1 MIEKAGNSYHH
12 ILKYTSI
19 FGSVQGLNIVAG
31 LVRNKIIA
39 ILLGPSGM
47 GLISLLN
54 TWQGFVC
61 QVTNLGISFGAVPRL
76 SELYDEGNDAKLLH
90 RIMVIRTW
98 SVLTAIIGFVFC
110 IIASPFISQMIDSNP
125 NHIFYL
131 VLIAPSV
138 AILAITGGETAVLKA
153 TRRLGALA
161 KVQMVAAIASVL
173 VSLPFYYILGIGG
186 IVPVM
191 IVMAFITMVVTIFYS
206 YRQYPFRISLSRQ
219 VLTDGRSMI
228 QLGVAFV
235 VAAIIGSLAELLI
248 RLFLNYHNQM
258 GEVGLYNAAYTL
270 TISYAALVL
279 ASLETDYFP
288 RLSASAHDLQTAQ
301 MIVNRQ
307 MEVLFLLLAP
317 MLTALMVFLPWLVPL
332 LYTEQFLS
340 IVPMAQIMVIAM
352 YFKALSV
359 PVCFM
364 PLAFQESR
372 FYLLLEISY
381 WLYFLMFFFIC
392 YELWG
397 LRGVGIAW
405 VIAHV
410 VEWLVAW
417 AWVHHHYHYQLS
429 LPMIRHIVIQLIIA
443 MTTWLVTMYLSDSS
457 YWISGCLLTMMSG
470 GFSCWILS
478 CKR

>member
-1 MIEKAGNSYHH
+1 
-12 ILKYTSI
+12 
-19 FGSVQGLNIVAG
+19 
-31 LVRNKIIA
+31 
-39 ILLGPSGM
+39 
-47 GLISLLN
+47 
-54 TWQGFVC
+54 
-61 QVTNLGISFGAVPRL
+61 
-76 SELYDEGNDAKLLH
+76 
-90 RIMVIRTW
+90 
-98 SVLTAIIGFVFC
+98 
-110 IIASPFISQMIDSNP
+110 
-125 NHIFYL
+125 
-131 VLIAPSV
+131 
-138 AILAITGGETAVLKA
+138 
-153 TRRLGALA
+153 
-161 KVQMVAAIASVL
+161 
-173 VSLPFYYILGIGG
+173 
-186 IVPVM
+186 M

-372 FYLLLEISY
+372 SYLLLEISY

-405 VIAHV
+405 VIAYV